1 MKWTLGHVGPGML
14 FVKQGWCLSSVA
26 AFCICAGSLQ
36 EGQVKVSAKSFVVK
50 QIGVGFLGWGSL
62 SGLLGKVWAVL
73 ESLESLFPAAS
84 FGTCVE
90 LGNEKCSF
98 HGESGLKLLD
108 MGWLLG
114 DAHVCGEQ
122 FGDAE
127 EGRLCAYFLCHN
139 MPGLYRC
146 RTSGADGGNH
156 GLAVRIA

>member
-1 MKWTLGHVGPGML
+1 MLVLECFLLSRAGVFPLLQPSAYVLEVFKKVKSRWVPRALLLSRLVLG
-14 FVKQGWCLSSVA
+14 FWAQD
-26 AFCICAGSLQ
+26 
-36 EGQVKVSAKSFVVK
+36 
-50 QIGVGFLGWGSL
+50 WGSL

-139 MPGLYRC
+139 IPGLYRC